1 LCHNEVDQLCTER
14 SLRVMARNGG
24 TAAKTIASCILF
36 VMAIGLAALY
46 YSEMGRQGL
55 LIGAAIVVIALWGF
69 TDLFG
74 LLARVIK
81 RVHRKFKR
89 AR

>member
-1 LCHNEVDQLCTER
+1 M
-14 SLRVMARNGG
+14 SRNGG

-74 LLARVIK
+74 LLARAVK
-81 RVHRKFKR
+81 HLRRKHKR